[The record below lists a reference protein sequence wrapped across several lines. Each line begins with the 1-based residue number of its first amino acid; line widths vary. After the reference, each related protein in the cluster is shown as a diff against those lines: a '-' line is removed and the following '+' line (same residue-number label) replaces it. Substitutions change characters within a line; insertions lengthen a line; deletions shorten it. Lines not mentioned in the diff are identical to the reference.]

1 LGRPKFLRGR
11 SVADAVQAAT
21 IPQDC
26 GPTAKNAPFST
37 LPLATGFSID
47 VRPDD
52 ADEFGKVFARAFEE
66 VDLDDINTVSIQR
79 NDPRDRPDDT
89 GEHP

>member
-1 LGRPKFLRGR
+1 LRANSKER
-11 SVADAVQAAT
+11 AVLDPA
-21 IPQDC
+21 
-26 GPTAKNAPFST
+26 
-37 LPLATGFSID
+37 LATGFSID